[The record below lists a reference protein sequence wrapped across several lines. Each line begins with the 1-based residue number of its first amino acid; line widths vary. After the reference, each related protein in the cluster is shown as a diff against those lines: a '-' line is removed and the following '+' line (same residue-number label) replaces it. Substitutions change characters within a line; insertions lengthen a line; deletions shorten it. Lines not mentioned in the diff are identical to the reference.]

1 MGKSWEQYLQ
11 EGEQCLREAGIAEAE
26 LDAWYLFS
34 EAFQMDRTHYFLK
47 KKQEAKGEE
56 WEERLCRYQE
66 WLGQRAKR
74 IPLQQ
79 ILKTQE
85 FMALPFVVS
94 EQVLIPRQDTETLV
108 ELVLSEKKEKG
119 LRVLD
124 LCTGSGC
131 IALSLAVLGG
141 YRSVTAADLS
151 LSALQVAERNVEEL
165 YTKNDYRSRCG
176 LTVTDVR
183 AENKIENKIDIRTEE
198 KKQNFSQSFDKSWET
213 LVKEKNSSK
222 TFWTKFRLLQSD
234 LFEQIEKTESF
245 DIVVSNPPYIPSSVI
260 EELEP
265 EVRDYEPRMA
275 LDGHADGLYFYRRL
289 AEESKAYLA
298 QEADVYFEIGHD
310 QGEALRE
317 ILAASG
323 FEEIRIVKDLS
334 GKDRVAAARWKKK
347 E

>member
-1 MGKSWEQYLQ
+1 MGKSWEQYLR

-47 KKQEAKGEE
+47 KKQEAKDENLE
-56 WEERLCRYQE
+56 QRLCQYHEFLR
-66 WLGQRAKR
+66 QRAKR

-108 ELVLSEKKEKG
+108 ELVLSEKREKA
-119 LRVLD
+119 LRILD
-124 LCTGSGC
+124 MCTGSGC

-141 YRSVTAADLS
+141 YQSVTAADLS
-151 LSALQVAERNVEEL
+151 LSALQVAEKNVQEL
-165 YTKNDYRSRCG
+165 YTKDDYRARCG
-176 LTVTDVR
+176 LAVTD
-183 AENKIENKIDIRTEE
+183 IRSEEE
-198 KKQNFSQSFDKSWET
+198 KQIFDKSWET
-213 LVKEKNSSK
+213 LVREKNSSQ

-245 DIVVSNPPYIPSSVI
+245 DVLVSNPPYIPSSVI

-275 LDGHADGLYFYRRL
+275 LDGYADGLYFYRKL
-289 AEESKAYLA
+289 VEEAKAYLA
-298 QEADVYFEIGHD
+298 EEADVYFEIGHD

-317 ILAASG
+317 IFTANG

-334 GKDRVAAARWKKK
+334 GNDRVAAAKWKKK
-347 E
+347 KSM